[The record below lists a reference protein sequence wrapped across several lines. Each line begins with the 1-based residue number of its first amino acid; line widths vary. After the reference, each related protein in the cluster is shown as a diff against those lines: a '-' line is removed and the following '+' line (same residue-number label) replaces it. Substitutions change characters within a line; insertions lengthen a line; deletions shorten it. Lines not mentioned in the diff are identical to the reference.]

1 MPQRFDWNRWLS
13 PRDKPIRFDDDG
25 YPEDPGGRNGPVV
38 QPDCVR
44 LERILDAQCGILL
57 GEAGIGKSEAMD
69 QLEAR
74 VRGGSNRLV
83 KLDLGMYADPQDLA
97 TDLFD
102 TRIFQ
107 DWYGGGDPIWI
118 FLDSLDEGIA
128 GVKNIVGLATTVAQP
143 AV

>member
-13 PRDKPIRFDDDG
+13 PREKPIRFDGG
-25 YPEDPGGRNGPVV
+25 YPEDPSGRYGPVL

-69 QLEAR
+69 QLGAL
-74 VRGGSNRLV
+74 VRGAGDRLV
-83 KLDLGMYADPQDLA
+83 KLDLGMYADAQDLA

-107 DWYGGGDPIWI
+107 DWCAGGDP
-118 FLDSLDEGIA
+118 LS
-128 GVKNIVGLATTVAQP
+128 AT
-143 AV
+143 